1 MEKQSRIVKFKKE
14 FAEEINASNI
24 NVDALRDSKVS
35 KEVLNAE
42 VSLRKVFGDEIFERK
57 VENENIDGEKE
68 VFKLNDE
75 DIAFDSE
82 VQQICDD
89 LVDMDFEMSVNVL
102 LSKIAEQEEE

>member
-24 NVDALRDSKVS
+24 NVDTLRDSKVS

-102 LSKIAEQEEE
+102 LSKIAEKEEE

>member
-14 FAEEINASNI
+14 FAEEINASKI
-24 NVDALRDSKVS
+24 NVGELKNLKVS

-57 VENENIDGEKE
+57 VGSENIEGDKE
-68 VFKLNDE
+68 ILKLNDE

-102 LSKIAEQEEE
+102 LSKIAEKEEE